1 MPSTSRRAN
10 YTTGNPAA
18 DKFLPALHHAVSGSA
33 GTLIST
39 CALYPLSLVITRLQA
54 QRQLPRQPE
63 GGDHHHLPHHP
74 SSSNNKDR
82 TSSTSSHRDDGTTT
96 TGPSGPA
103 AATGAARGRTY
114 GGLGE
119 AFSRIWSSGGGPKAF
134 YTGLAQDAA
143 KSALDSFLFFLFYE
157 WFRSARLA
165 AAGSNRRRRGLNVL
179 EELAIG
185 MAAGACARLFTTP
198 IANVVTRK
206 QTAGL
211 VSGEEEI
218 SVREIIESI
227 RKEKGFAGFWS
238 GYSATLI
245 LTLNPS
251 ITFFLQDFFKKRVV
265 AEDRWE
271 NPAPHVTFL
280 LAAVSKAIA
289 STITYPFQTAKT
301 RLQTAA
307 PTAPEAP
314 KEGRA
319 EKAPAETKTQR
330 EIEAA
335 KDREQDRGSM
345 EAQASESVEAPK
357 EGAKEGEAPMELEA
371 SGEAATPESAQTAS
385 ASTEATPADAA
396 PVEIPAQPIP
406 DEVPIS
412 PKTPAPREPIVTH
425 NVAPPER
432 GTNPDASAE
441 AIKAIQNLGKRS
453 IFGTVTQ
460 IARTE
465 GVSALY
471 DGILGELLKGFL
483 SHGTAMLAKDIVHRL
498 LFRLYFVIAGMLAE
512 MRARRARM
520 GQRMAKGG
528 RVGDM
533 FKKTVE
539 RFVPSSVR
547 GEAAVPTRAVESEP
561 MKLGAP
567 SESAGRAALPAPP
580 TPALITAPSRAPS
593 PTPAPTRASTPA
605 PAPMPVPVQAPAP
618 LPALPAPPSP
628 MPMPSSPLP
637 SSPSKALPPSM
648 KLSRSEPAP
657 PVISRPQ
664 LPPPPPTP
672 PRQETQELRALRYR
686 LDNEDAF
693 GIDKSPATP
702 ASPSFNTFS
711 SWRRSSVSGNR
722 NNVNN
727 AHRLSTSLPSTS
739 EDYGVNMVANM
750 IDGTQRGIKHWH

>member
-1 MPSTSRRAN
+1 MPSTSRAN

-54 QRQLPRQPE
+54 QRQLRQE
-63 GGDHHHLPHHP
+63 GGDHHPHT
-74 SSSNNKDR
+74 KDQ
-82 TSSTSSHRDDGTTT
+82 SPSTSSSRDDGTTT

-103 AATGAARGRTY
+103 AATGAAPVRTY

-119 AFSRIWSSGGGPKAF
+119 AFSRIWSSDGGPKAF

-165 AAGSNRRRRGLNVL
+165 ASSNRRRRGSHERGVGLGVL
-179 EELAIG
+179 EELAVG

-218 SVREIIESI
+218 SVREIVESI
-227 RKEKGFAGFWS
+227 RKEKGLAGFWS

-251 ITFFLQDFFKKRVV
+251 ITFFLQDLLKKRVV
-265 AEDRWE
+265 AENKWD

-301 RLQTAA
+301 RLQTGAPAA
-307 PTAPEAP
+307 PETPKEEKADEKASVGAEAP
-314 KEGRA
+314 
-319 EKAPAETKTQR
+319 R

-335 KDREQDRGSM
+335 KEQEQDQASM
-345 EAQASESVEAPK
+345 EAQASESAEAPK
-357 EGAKEGEAPMELEA
+357 EEAEATKEGEAPTELEA
-371 SGEAATPESAQTAS
+371 SGEAAAAPEEAQAAPTPAADGEAPA
-385 ASTEATPADAA
+385 EATPAGAA
-396 PVEIPAQPIP
+396 PAEATAQPVA
-406 DEVPIS
+406 EEAAPIS
-412 PKTPAPREPIVTH
+412 PMTPAPREPVTTH

-432 GTNPDASAE
+432 GTGPDASTE
-441 AIKAIQNLGKRS
+441 AIKAIQNFGRRS

-465 GVSALY
+465 GVGALY

-483 SHGTAMLAKDIVHRL
+483 SHGTAMLAKDVVHRL
-498 LFRLYFVIAGMLAE
+498 LFRLYFVVAGMLAE
-512 MRARRARM
+512 MRARKARM
-520 GQRMAKGG
+520 GQRMAKRG
-528 RVGDM
+528 RVGDVV
-533 FKKTVE
+533 KKTVE

-547 GEAAVPTRAVESEP
+547 ERGSTRAVEGEA
-561 MKLGAP
+561 MKLGAA
-567 SESAGRAALPAPP
+567 SESAGRAVLAAPP
-580 TPALITAPSRAPS
+580 TPALVTAPSRAPS
-593 PTPAPTRASTPA
+593 PTPAPTRAPTPA
-605 PAPMPVPVQAPAP
+605 PA
-618 LPALPAPPSP
+618 ALPAAPTPAPSP
-628 MPMPSSPLP
+628 
-637 SSPSKALPPSM
+637 SPSKSLPPSM

-657 PVISRPQ
+657 PLLSRPQ
-664 LPPPPPTP
+664 LPAPPPP

-686 LDNEDAF
+686 LDNGEAF
-693 GIDKSPATP
+693 GYEKAPATP
-702 ASPSFNTFS
+702 ASPSYNTFS
-711 SWRRSSVSGNR
+711 SWRRTSMSGNK
-722 NNVNN
+722 NNN
-727 AHRLSTSLPSTS
+727 AYRPSPS
-739 EDYGVNMVANM
+739 MPSSDDFGVNMVANM
-750 IDGTQRGIKHWH
+750 IDGTQRGIKQWH